1 MKPISSLI
9 TQSQTTESK
18 KTGTQLGGC
27 GSVNPSNSLQIA
39 EWLATKA
46 PTDMDKAAVSRA
58 HMHGVTLEVK
68 YEGRYPNNGSSYQV
82 AVGCNIHGTS
92 EQRREA
98 LTSLQNFQQ
107 PAPQRAIE
115 GWLVELSAITAGKGP
130 DGVDADILLTAY
142 SSRLSTYPADIVRD
156 VLLGKA
162 WKWFPTWEELEKL
175 CEAKASPRRHMIAAL
190 SKPPVDPEP
199 KTRPATQEE
208 KDRIQALVDEMF
220 PQKPRAEREA
230 AVSEL
235 MKGNC
240 MKESK

>member
-1 MKPISSLI
+1 MKPVSSLI
-9 TQSQTTESK
+9 TQNPTTESK
-18 KTGTQLGGC
+18 RTGTQLGEC
-27 GSVNPSNSLQIA
+27 GYANPRNSMQIA

-46 PTDMDKAAVSRA
+46 PADMDKAAVSRA

-68 YEGRYPNNGSSYQV
+68 YEGRYPNNGPSYQV
-82 AVGCNIHGTS
+82 AVGCDIHGTS

-175 CEAKASPRRHMIAAL
+175 CEAKTSPRRHMIAAL